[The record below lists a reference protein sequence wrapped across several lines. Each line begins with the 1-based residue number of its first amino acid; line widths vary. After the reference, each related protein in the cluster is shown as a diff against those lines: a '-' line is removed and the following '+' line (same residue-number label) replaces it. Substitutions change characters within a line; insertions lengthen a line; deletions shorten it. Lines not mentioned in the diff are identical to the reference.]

1 MDAILQGLSG
11 IFEVAV
17 IAGLGFFL
25 SRMGFF
31 WESAGKDL
39 TKFTMSVALPP
50 LMIYSLYS
58 NFTHDQ
64 LIETAPDMLL
74 PFASIFVAYLAGR
87 ALAKVLNITKGRRGV
102 FTCTCCIANAIF
114 IGLPVN
120 MALFGEASVPSC
132 MLYYIANTAMFW
144 FLGAYLI
151 VKWLVFLAWLIISF
165 LGAYLIV
172 KDAGGD
178 HKFTV
183 KEMLLKLRT
192 PPLMGFITGVLLI
205 LLNIPLPHFF
215 LTACHYVGNIATPM
229 ALIVIGIQ
237 MAHIPFSEIRLDRD
251 LVGAMFGRF
260 VLSPLCL
267 FILLPFIPVS
277 AMSAKVFLM
286 HAGMPA
292 MTNMTILANSV
303 GADADYSTMINCV
316 SLMLGIFFIPFYMY
330 LLS

>member
-87 ALAKVLNITKGRRGV
+87 VLAKVLNITKSRRGV

-151 VKWLVFLAWLIISF
+151 VK
-165 LGAYLIV
+165 
-172 KDAGGD
+172 DAGGD

-205 LLNIPLPHFF
+205 LLNIPLPHFLLRRKYRNADGPYRHRDPDGAYSVLRDPSRPRSCRRDVRALRPF
-215 LTACHYVGNIATPM
+215 TA
-229 ALIVIGIQ
+229 
-237 MAHIPFSEIRLDRD
+237 
-251 LVGAMFGRF
+251 
-260 VLSPLCL
+260 
-267 FILLPFIPVS
+267 LPFHPAAVHS
-277 AMSAKVFLM
+277 GQRDVREGLP
-286 HAGMPA
+286 HAGRHA
-292 MTNMTILANSV
+292 GYDEHDDSRQFRRRR
-303 GADADYSTMINCV
+303 C
-316 SLMLGIFFIPFYMY
+316 
-330 LLS
+330 

>member
-87 ALAKVLNITKGRRGV
+87 VLAKVLNITKGRRGV

-151 VKWLVFLAWLIISF
+151 VK
-165 LGAYLIV
+165 
-172 KDAGGD
+172 DAGGD

-183 KEMLLKLRT
+183 K
-192 PPLMGFITGVLLI
+192 
-205 LLNIPLPHFF
+205 
-215 LTACHYVGNIATPM
+215 
-229 ALIVIGIQ
+229 
-237 MAHIPFSEIRLDRD
+237 
-251 LVGAMFGRF
+251 
-260 VLSPLCL
+260 
-267 FILLPFIPVS
+267 
-277 AMSAKVFLM
+277 
-286 HAGMPA
+286 
-292 MTNMTILANSV
+292 
-303 GADADYSTMINCV
+303 
-316 SLMLGIFFIPFYMY
+316 
-330 LLS
+330 

>member
-87 ALAKVLNITKGRRGV
+87 VLAKVLNITKGRRGV

-151 VKWLVFLAWLIISF
+151 VK
-165 LGAYLIV
+165 
-172 KDAGGD
+172 DAGGD

-205 LLNIPLPHFF
+205 LLNIPPPHFL

-286 HAGMPA
+286 QAGMPA

-316 SLMLGIFFIPFYMY
+316 SLMLGIFFIPFYVY